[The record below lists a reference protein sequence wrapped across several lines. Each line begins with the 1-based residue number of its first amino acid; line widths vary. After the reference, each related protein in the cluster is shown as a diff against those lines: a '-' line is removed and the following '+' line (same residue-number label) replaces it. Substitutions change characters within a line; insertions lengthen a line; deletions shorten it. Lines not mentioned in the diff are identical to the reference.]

1 MYIESLFRNSLHYS
15 VPGAPLYGSLN
26 PRRPENC
33 VWWVL
38 FVRWLGRPVNGSPTT
53 MNLYPLIFIAVFTH
67 GCERTHTH
75 THRVSSLPPP
85 GRAACPEPHCSSEP
99 HGLTFSLDC
108 EGGADEGDEDDS
120 SAYNDLGVSAK
131 YDIMPSCRA
140 WGVASRPST
149 QT

>member
-75 THRVSSLPPP
+75 THTVCPPYLLQGEQPVLSPTAPLSHMASLSPWTVK
-85 GRAACPEPHCSSEP
+85 EE
-99 HGLTFSLDC
+99 
-108 EGGADEGDEDDS
+108 
-120 SAYNDLGVSAK
+120 
-131 YDIMPSCRA
+131 
-140 WGVASRPST
+140 
-149 QT
+149 QTRGMKMTVVPTMI